1 MSIFIIDFGLDKNKT
16 LMLQDI
22 CKYIYLFIAIHIL
35 VNLSELKNLGLCS
48 NKLFNENFIVF
59 LLLLAIAIMSYY
71 LVLLE
76 LIEIK

>member
-22 CKYIYLFIAIHIL
+22 CKYIYLFIVIHIL
-35 VNLSELKNLGLCS
+35 VNLSELKNIGLCS